1 MKQVAKK
8 SVGRPKADATLLKEA
23 QKRIRE
29 LETRVLELQADYKAA
44 ENVANEAREKPLK
57 MGGLFFDIWII
68 ARHINEKFYEIDEG
82 LLVAQ
87 LRAIEAMADRGSE
100 LGS

>member
-1 MKQVAKK
+1 MNQVAKK

-23 QKRIRE
+23 HKRIRE
-29 LETRVLELQADYKAA
+29 LETQILELQADYKTA
-44 ENVANEAREKPLK
+44 ENEANSARKTPLE
-57 MGGLFFDIWII
+57 MSGIMWDIWSL
-68 ARHINEKFYEIDEG
+68 AHNLRENYYQIDEG

-87 LRAIEAMADRGSE
+87 LRAIEAMAYQGSE

>member
-44 ENVANEAREKPLK
+44 ENVANDARKKPLE
-57 MGGLFFDIWII
+57 MSSIMWDIWSVSNNL
-68 ARHINEKFYEIDEG
+68 RENYYQMDEG

-87 LRAIEAMADRGSE
+87 LRAIEAMAYQGSE